1 MYVILRA
8 ARFRHFAVLT
18 LAVLVLVTVLAGIS
32 PLVLVPA
39 VAQNSAPVEK
49 PDGSNDAKRSCIGC
63 SADGKTTPRTPDGHP
78 DLNGF
83 WYYPPGTNL
92 SARSADGSVLFDLG
106 GKAPDHITSLK
117 AQRLW
122 RQLTRP

>member
-8 ARFRHFAVLT
+8 ARSRHFAILI

-32 PLVLVPA
+32 PLILVPA
-39 VAQNSAPVEK
+39 VAQNSAPVGK

-92 SARSADGSVLFDLG
+92 SARTCRRLGAIRLG
-106 GKAPDHITSLK
+106 GE
-117 AQRLW
+117 R
-122 RQLTRP
+122 RQTI